1 MFGSVCWVGHFFFK
15 FDRGKL
21 GKIVKKK
28 NQKKHTHTGH
38 TVLRLSIQKDHTKTK
53 NKKTNANYMKQS
65 YTPSE
70 TLL

>member
-1 MFGSVCWVGHFFFK
+1 MFGSVCWVGHFFLK

-28 NQKKHTHTGH
+28 QKKNEKHTHTGH

-53 NKKTNANYMKQS
+53 KLMQII
-65 YTPSE
+65 
-70 TLL
+70 